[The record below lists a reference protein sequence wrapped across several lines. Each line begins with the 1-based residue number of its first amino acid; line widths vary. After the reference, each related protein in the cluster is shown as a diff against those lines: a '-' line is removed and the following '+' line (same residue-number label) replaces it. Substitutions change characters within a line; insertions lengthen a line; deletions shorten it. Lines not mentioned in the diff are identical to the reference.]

1 MELVAAL
8 VAEYVWRRKRWISAA
23 VKVVECQGG
32 AHEEDHRARDPCCRR
47 NRSFWPH
54 GAEACAEY
62 AWVCYGGLHRR
73 RRLLSGIESVEE
85 VLLVTVQLLHDRIGK
100 CLD

>member
-1 MELVAAL
+1 
-8 VAEYVWRRKRWISAA
+8 
-23 VKVVECQGG
+23 
-32 AHEEDHRARDPCCRR
+32 
-47 NRSFWPH
+47 
-54 GAEACAEY
+54 
-62 AWVCYGGLHRR
+62 LHRR

>member
-1 MELVAAL
+1 MKKIIALVILAIVAAG
-8 VAEYVWRRKRWISAA
+8 IF
-23 VKVVECQGG
+23 Q
-32 AHEEDHRARDPCCRR
+32 
-47 NRSFWPH
+47 PH

-85 VLLVTVQLLHDRIGK
+85 VLLVTVQLLHEANWK
-100 CLD
+100 VS